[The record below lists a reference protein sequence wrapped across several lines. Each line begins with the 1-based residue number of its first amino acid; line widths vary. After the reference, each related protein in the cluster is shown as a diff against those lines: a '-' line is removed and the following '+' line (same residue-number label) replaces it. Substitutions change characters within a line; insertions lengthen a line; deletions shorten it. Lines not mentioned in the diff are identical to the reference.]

1 MVDTRSRSIIRAA
14 LSVLLLLSV
23 AATLFAYMVNY
34 SLFDTTCYMKAAESP
49 AFTESVHTAVYDQL
63 ESECLFY
70 ELPFDTMKTVIDKEQ
85 INRLVKEQLVS
96 VGNSIVHEK
105 PMADIVLD
113 TAPFVKAID
122 TFFASLP
129 EDERPLDNNA
139 AQTIAN
145 DLVKAIEPVLHF
157 GVGNTL
163 LKSAQGI
170 MRKLLPLKQFTSLGV
185 VLLLG
190 SIVLAVGVWFLAVGP
205 FSHRLYTVAGLLF
218 LGSSVAAVPMWLLRW
233 YDLPSRLV
241 LGQSALKQY
250 INQVIYSLV
259 DHLTIVTSAVVAVSA
274 VLLITTVVLKLKPHT
289 TK

>member
-1 MVDTRSRSIIRAA
+1 MVDTRSRSIFRVV

-23 AATLFAYMVNY
+23 AATLFAYMVGY
-34 SLFDTTCYMKAAESP
+34 SLFDATCYMQVAESP

-70 ELPFDTMKTVIDKEQ
+70 ELPFDTMKSAIDKEQ
-85 INRLVKEQLVS
+85 INHIAKEQLVS
-96 VGNSIVHEK
+96 VGNAIVEGK
-105 PMADIVLD
+105 PVQDVTLD
-113 TAPFVKAID
+113 MVPFVKAID

-129 EDERPLDNNA
+129 EDERPLDDNA
-139 AQTIAN
+139 VQTIAN
-145 DLVKAIEPVLHF
+145 DLVKAIEPVLHL
-157 GVGNTL
+157 GIGNTL

-170 MRKLLPLKQFTSLGV
+170 MRKLLPLKKFTSLSV
-185 VLLLG
+185 WFLVASL
-190 SIVLAVGVWFLAVGP
+190 VLAVSVWFLAVGP

-218 LGSSVAAVPMWLLRW
+218 LGSSVAAVPMWLFRW

-259 DHLTIVTSAVVAVSA
+259 DHLTIVTSTVVAVSA
-274 VLLITTVVLKLKPHT
+274 VLLITAVVLKLKS
-289 TK
+289 TKE